1 MLCSSGVAARLQ
13 QRPPVK
19 IGGFAL
25 KKKQSVTIVAR
36 KIFED
41 GLIG

>member
-1 MLCSSGVAARLQ
+1 MLCSSGVEARLQ

-25 KKKQSVTIVAR
+25 KKGKVLR
-36 KIFED
+36 
-41 GLIG
+41 